1 MRYRYLLAGISIA
14 DGLTYALSGVRGGH
28 HVLGVEHLLSEL
40 RNGNSSVRSGTSSS
54 QGSETDHE
62 EMESREGNHVDG
74 QLSEI
79 RVELTGESKT
89 GGDTGHDDRDEVVKI
104 AVGRG
109 GELEGP
115 EANVVEGLV
124 VDTEGSV
131 RVLNKL
137 VDGEGSVVRLDD
149 GVGDLELASGWRMKT
164 CTDLG
169 GWHNGESAH
178 HSVRVLFSD
187 L

>member
-1 MRYRYLLAGISIA
+1 MRYRYLSAGVSIA
-14 DGLTYALSGVRGGH
+14 NDLTYALSGVRSGH

-89 GGDTGHDDRDEVVKI
+89 GGDTGHDEGDEVVQI
-104 AVGRG
+104 TVGG
-109 GELEGP
+109 GVKLQGSETD
-115 EANVVEGLV
+115 VVEGLV
-124 VDTEGSV
+124 IDTEGLV
-131 RVLNKL
+131 RVLDKL
-137 VDGEGSVVRLDD
+137 VNGEGSVVWLND
-149 GVGDLELASGWRMKT
+149 GVGDLEISWKLILR
-164 CTDLG
+164 
-169 GWHNGESAH
+169 GEIS
-178 HSVRVLFSD
+178 
-187 L
+187 